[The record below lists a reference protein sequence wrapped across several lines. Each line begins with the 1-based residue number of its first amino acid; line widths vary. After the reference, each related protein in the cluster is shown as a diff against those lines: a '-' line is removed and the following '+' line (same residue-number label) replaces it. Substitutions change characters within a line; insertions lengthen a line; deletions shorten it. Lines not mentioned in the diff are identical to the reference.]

1 VLVLKTYYNMFAPIA
16 VENLTLP
23 DQALGEF
30 TPFEGSQWNAAM
42 SQLNTTTFQYSTS
55 SVRIGSA
62 LSGGDYKYIG
72 STLASNGK
80 IYCSPHLNSDV
91 LVIDTNNY
99 SVTQTGS
106 VNNQNSGMLFD
117 KVTQASYGFGN
128 GGFKITLNNASTNL
142 STGNNR
148 TSPGVQTNSANKVS
162 TAAVAFITAGVYDY
176 TINANS
182 ASFVTSVAGYRAGT
196 AFSSTNNSVFY
207 GNDSATNFLRYNPAT
222 NTATTFSSITAYGF
236 SIITNYFD
244 GFVYAFPTNGTTV
257 IKRIN
262 PVTLEVVDVVTG
274 LSSADRANTAC
285 IGADGRIYRLTLNNG
300 NVRYY
305 DPRTN
310 AEGVLLTLSNGDV
323 SYISMNMGVD
333 GSLYFIPRQA
343 SYVHRI
349 PPLRG
354 SENVINIIKEFNFG
368 GRYCWSS

>member
-1 VLVLKTYYNMFAPIA
+1 MFAPIA

-42 SQLNTTTFQYSTS
+42 SQFNTTTFQYSTS
-55 SVRIGSA
+55 SVRIGSSIA
-62 LSGGDYKYIG
+62 GGDYKYIG

-80 IYCSPHLNSDV
+80 IYCSPHVNSNV

-99 SVTQTGS
+99 SVAVTGS
-106 VNNQNSGMLFD
+106 VTNTNTSIFFD
-117 KVTQASYGFGN
+117 KVTQACYAFGA
-128 GGFKITLNNASTNL
+128 GGFKITLNDATTNL
-142 STGNNR
+142 STGANR
-148 TSPGVQTNSANKVS
+148 AAAGVQSNSANKALS
-162 TAAVAFITAGVYDY
+162 AAVAFKTAGVYDY
-176 TINANS
+176 NISANS
-182 ASFVTSVAGYRAGT
+182 SSFVTAVAGFRAST
-196 AFSSTNNSVFY
+196 AFSSTNNSAFY

-236 SIITNYFD
+236 AIVINYFD
-244 GFVYAFPTNGTTV
+244 GFIYAFPTNGTTV

-262 PVTLEVVDVVTG
+262 PVTLEVVDVKTG
-274 LSSADRANTAC
+274 LPSSDRANTAC

-310 AEGVLLTLSNGDV
+310 EEGVLLTLSNGDV

-333 GSLYFIPRQA
+333 GSLYFIPRAA
-343 SYVHRI
+343 SFVHRI

-368 GRYCWSS
+368 GRYCWIS